1 VGLVVHFGG
10 LSSAGKHGDNRFLF
24 MAWNLL
30 ISLIINEILENHLPA
45 PN

>member
-1 VGLVVHFGG
+1 ML
-10 LSSAGKHGDNRFLF
+10 

-45 PN
+45 PNQLRTKRAISLPRG